1 MHRLAALAAKQ
12 PRRVVGLMSGTS
24 ADGIDAVL
32 VELWGCGESTRY
44 EVLSFATTP
53 LPSAL
58 RREVF
63 ALFAEDASLDALC
76 RVNFALGEAF
86 ATAALAALE
95 QAALGPDALD
105 LIGSHGQTVRH
116 LPASGS
122 TLQIGEP
129 AVIAARTGAVTIAD
143 FRAADLAVGG
153 EGAPLVPLADHLL
166 FAQPHEGRLLLNIG
180 GIANVTALPANA
192 AASAI
197 RAFDLG
203 PGNMLIDAAVAHYT
217 GGRERFDRGGQRAAR
232 GRIDEG
238 LLAELMRTPFLQR
251 EPPKSTGREEFGER
265 FLAEVLRREPGR
277 ADDLIATSGTSAEL
291 RWTRRREPG
300 RADDLI
306 ATLTAFTVQSIAEG
320 IDRFCPGEFAA
331 LWVGGGGVHNPRIMA
346 GLRRALP
353 RLVVRSLAELGVD
366 PDAREALAFAV
377 LANETLLGRTGNIPA
392 ATRAQRP
399 VVLGK
404 IALP

>member
-32 VELWGCGESTRY
+32 VELWGSGESTRY

-238 LLAELMRTPFLQR
+238 LLAELMHTPFLQR

-265 FLAEVLRREPGR
+265 FLAEVLRRGPG
-277 ADDLIATSGTSAEL
+277 S
-291 RWTRRREPG
+291 
-300 RADDLI
+300 ADDLI

-353 RLVVRSLAELGVD
+353 RLAVRSLAELGVD

>member
-32 VELWGCGESTRY
+32 VDLWGCGESTRY

-76 RVNFALGEAF
+76 RVNVALGEAF
-86 ATAALAALE
+86 ATAALAALA
-95 QAALGPDALD
+95 QAALGPDTLD

-129 AVIAARTGAVTIAD
+129 AVIAVRTGAVTIAD

-166 FAQPHEGRLLLNIG
+166 FARPHEGRLLLNIG

-192 AASAI
+192 AASAV

-265 FLAEVLRREPGR
+265 FLADVLRRGPC
-277 ADDLIATSGTSAEL
+277 S
-291 RWTRRREPG
+291 
-300 RADDLI
+300 ADDLI

-353 RLVVRSLAELGVD
+353 RLAVRSLAELGVD

>member
-1 MHRLAALAAKQ
+1 MPARLRLAELAAKER
-12 PRRVVGLMSGTS
+12 RRVVGLMSGTS

-32 VELWGCGESTRY
+32 VDLWGSGESTRY
-44 EVLSFATTP
+44 EILSFETTP
-53 LPSAL
+53 LSSDL

-63 ALFAEDASLDALC
+63 TLFAEDASLDALC

-86 ATAALAALE
+86 ATAALAAVE
-95 QAALGPDALD
+95 RAKLGPETID

-116 LPASGS
+116 LPASGA

-143 FRAADLAVGG
+143 FRAADMAVGG
-153 EGAPLVPLADHLL
+153 EGAPLVPLVDHLL
-166 FAQPHEGRLLLNIG
+166 FGHRHEGRLLLNIG
-180 GIANVTALPANA
+180 GIANITALPPNA
-192 AASAI
+192 DTSAI

-203 PGNMLIDAAVAHYT
+203 PGNMLIDAAVAHCT
-217 GGRERFDRGGQRAAR
+217 GGREHFDRGGMRASW
-232 GRIDEG
+232 GRVDEA
-238 LLAELMRTPFLQR
+238 LLTELMRTSFLQR
-251 EPPKSTGREEFGER
+251 EPPKSTGREEFGEP
-265 FLAEVLRREPGR
+265 FLADILRRGR
-277 ADDLIATSGTSAEL
+277 WKD
-291 RWTRRREPG
+291 
-300 RADDLI
+300 DDLI

-320 IDRFCPGEFAA
+320 IRRFCPGEFAK

-346 GLRRALP
+346 GLRHALP
-353 RLVVRSLAELGVD
+353 DLAVQSLADLGVD

-377 LANETLLGRTGNIPA
+377 LANETLMGRTGNIPA

>member
-1 MHRLAALAAKQ
+1 MQRLAELAAKKR
-12 PRRVVGLMSGTS
+12 RRVVGLMSGTS

-32 VELWGCGESTRY
+32 VELWGSGESTRY
-44 EVLSFATTP
+44 EVLSFVTTP
-53 LPSAL
+53 LPGAL

-63 ALFAEDASLDALC
+63 ALFAAAASLDALC
-76 RVNFALGEAF
+76 RVNVALGEAF
-86 ATAALAALE
+86 ATAALAAVE
-95 QAALGPDALD
+95 QARLGPEAID

-116 LPASGS
+116 LPASGA

-143 FRAADLAVGG
+143 FRAADMAVGG

-166 FAQPHEGRLLLNIG
+166 FAHRHEGRLLLNIG
-180 GIANVTALPANA
+180 GIANITVLPPNA
-192 AASAI
+192 DVRSI

-203 PGNMLIDAAVAHYT
+203 PGNMLIDAAVAHCT
-217 GGRERFDRGGQRAAR
+217 DGHEHFDRGGARAVR
-232 GRIDEG
+232 GRVDQA

-251 EPPKSTGREEFGER
+251 EPPKSTGREEFGAA
-265 FLAEVLRREPGR
+265 FLADVLGR
-277 ADDLIATSGTSAEL
+277 GAGC
-291 RWTRRREPG
+291 
-300 RADDLI
+300 DDLI

-320 IDRFCPGEFAA
+320 IGRFCPGEFAA

-346 GLRRALP
+346 GLRHALP
-353 RLVVRSLAELGVD
+353 GLAVRSLADLGVN

-377 LANETLLGRTGNIPA
+377 LANETLMGRPGNVPA

>member
-12 PRRVVGLMSGTS
+12 RRRVVGLMSGTS
-24 ADGIDAVL
+24 VDGIDAVL

-44 EVLSFATTP
+44 KVLSFATTP

-76 RVNFALGEAF
+76 QVNFALGEAF

-95 QAALGPDALD
+95 QAALGPDSLD

-217 GGRERFDRGGQRAAR
+217 GGREHFDRGGQRAAR

-251 EPPKSTGREEFGER
+251 EPPKSTGREEFGEP
-265 FLAEVLRREPGR
+265 FLADILRRGSWR
-277 ADDLIATSGTSAEL
+277 D
-291 RWTRRREPG
+291 
-300 RADDLI
+300 DDLI

-320 IDRFCPGEFAA
+320 LGRFCPGEFAA

-353 RLVVRSLAELGVD
+353 RLAVRSLAELGVD

-377 LANETLLGRTGNIPA
+377 LANETLMGRTGNIPA

>member
-32 VELWGCGESTRY
+32 VDLWGCGESTRY

-95 QAALGPDALD
+95 QAALGPESID

-192 AASAI
+192 AASAV

-265 FLAEVLRREPGR
+265 FLADVLRRGPG
-277 ADDLIATSGTSAEL
+277 S
-291 RWTRRREPG
+291 
-300 RADDLI
+300 ADDLI

-353 RLVVRSLAELGVD
+353 RLAVRSLAELGVD

>member
-1 MHRLAALAAKQ
+1 MYRLAELAAKQ

-32 VELWGCGESTRY
+32 VDLWGSGASTRW
-44 EVLSFATTP
+44 EILSFNTTP

-63 ALFAEDASLDALC
+63 ALFAADASLDALC
-76 RVNFALGEAF
+76 RVNVALGAAF
-86 ATAALAALE
+86 ATAALAAAE
-95 QAALGPDALD
+95 QAQIELSSID

-116 LPASGS
+116 LPASGA

-129 AVIAARTGAVTIAD
+129 AVIAAHTGAVTIAD
-143 FRAADLAVGG
+143 FRAADMAVGG

-166 FAQPHEGRLLLNIG
+166 FAHRHEGRLLLNIG
-180 GIANVTALPANA
+180 GIANITVLPPNA
-192 AASAI
+192 AASAV

-203 PGNMLIDAAVAHYT
+203 PGNMLIDAAVAHDS
-217 GGRERFDRGGQRAAR
+217 GGRECFDRGGVRAAR
-232 GRIDEG
+232 GRVDEA
-238 LLAELMRTPFLQR
+238 LLAELMHTPFLQR
-251 EPPKSTGREEFGER
+251 EPPKSTGREEFGEP
-265 FLAEVLRREPGR
+265 FLADILRR
-277 ADDLIATSGTSAEL
+277 GTWRS
-291 RWTRRREPG
+291 
-300 RADDLI
+300 DDLI
-306 ATLTAFTVQSIAEG
+306 ATLTAFTVQSIAAG
-320 IDRFCPGEFAA
+320 IRRFCPGEFAT

-353 RLVVRSLAELGVD
+353 GLAVRSLAELGVD

-377 LANETLLGRTGNIPA
+377 LANETLMGRTGNIPA

>member
-1 MHRLAALAAKQ
+1 MHQLAALAAK
-12 PRRVVGLMSGTS
+12 PRRRVVGLMSGTS

-32 VELWGCGESTRY
+32 VELWGHGESTRY

-76 RVNFALGEAF
+76 RVNVALGEAF

-95 QAALGPDALD
+95 RAKLSPETLD

-116 LPASGS
+116 LPASGA

-129 AVIAARTGAVTIAD
+129 AVIAVRTGAVTIAD
-143 FRAADLAVGG
+143 FRAADMAVGG

-166 FAQPHEGRLLLNIG
+166 FAQRHEGRLLLNIG
-180 GIANVTALPANA
+180 GIANVTALPPNA

-203 PGNMLIDAAVAHYT
+203 PGNMLIDAAVAHCT
-217 GGRERFDRGGQRAAR
+217 NGRERFDRGGQRAAR

-251 EPPKSTGREEFGER
+251 EPPKSTGREEFGEP
-265 FLAEVLRREPGR
+265 FLADILRRGPCS
-277 ADDLIATSGTSAEL
+277 D
-291 RWTRRREPG
+291 
-300 RADDLI
+300 DDLI
-306 ATLTAFTVQSIAEG
+306 ATLTAFTVQSIAAG
-320 IDRFCPGEFAA
+320 IRRFCPGEFAA
-331 LWVGGGGVHNPRIMA
+331 LWVGGGGVHNPRIME
-346 GLRRALP
+346 GLRHALP
-353 RLVVRSLAELGVD
+353 SLAVRSLAELGVD

-377 LANETLLGRTGNIPA
+377 LANETLLGRPGNIPA

>member
-1 MHRLAALAAKQ
+1 MHQLAALAAK
-12 PRRVVGLMSGTS
+12 PRRRVVGLMSGTS

-32 VELWGCGESTRY
+32 VDLWGCGESTRY
-44 EVLSFATTP
+44 EVLSFASTP

-63 ALFAEDASLDALC
+63 ALFAEDAALDALC
-76 RVNFALGEAF
+76 RVNVALGEAF

-95 QAALGPDALD
+95 RAKLSPETLD

-116 LPASGS
+116 LPASS
-122 TLQIGEP
+122 ATLQIGEP

-143 FRAADLAVGG
+143 FRAADMAVGG

-166 FAQPHEGRLLLNIG
+166 FAQRHEGRLLLNIG
-180 GIANVTALPANA
+180 GIANVTALPPNA

-203 PGNMLIDAAVAHYT
+203 PGNMLIDAAVAHCT
-217 GGRERFDRGGQRAAR
+217 DGRERFDRGGQRAAH

-251 EPPKSTGREEFGER
+251 EPPKSTGREEFGEP
-265 FLAEVLRREPGR
+265 FLAEILRRGPCS
-277 ADDLIATSGTSAEL
+277 D
-291 RWTRRREPG
+291 
-300 RADDLI
+300 DDLI
-306 ATLTAFTVQSIAEG
+306 ATLTAFTVQSIAAG
-320 IDRFCPGEFAA
+320 IRRFCPGEFAA
-331 LWVGGGGVHNPRIMA
+331 LWVGGGGVHNPRIME
-346 GLRRALP
+346 GLRHALP
-353 RLVVRSLAELGVD
+353 SLAVRSLAELGVD

-377 LANETLLGRTGNIPA
+377 LANETLLGRPGNIPA

>member
-1 MHRLAALAAKQ
+1 MPAQLRLAELAAKKR
-12 PRRVVGLMSGTS
+12 RRVVGLMSGTS

-32 VELWGCGESTRY
+32 VDLWGSGESTRY
-44 EVLSFATTP
+44 EVLSFNTTP
-53 LPSAL
+53 LPSDL

-86 ATAALAALE
+86 ATAALAAVE
-95 QAALGPDALD
+95 QAKLSPESID

-116 LPASGS
+116 LPASGA

-143 FRAADLAVGG
+143 FRAADMAVGG
-153 EGAPLVPLADHLL
+153 EGAPLVPLVDHLL
-166 FAQPHEGRLLLNIG
+166 FAGHEGRLLLNIG
-180 GIANVTALPANA
+180 GIANITALPADA
-192 AASAI
+192 DVSAV

-203 PGNMLIDAAVAHYT
+203 PGNMLIDAAVAHCT
-217 GGRERFDRGGQRAAR
+217 EGREHFDRGGKRAAR
-232 GRIDEG
+232 GRVDET
-238 LLAELMRTPFLQR
+238 LLAELMRHSFLQR
-251 EPPKSTGREEFGER
+251 EPPKSTGREEFGEP
-265 FLAEVLRREPGR
+265 FLADILRR
-277 ADDLIATSGTSAEL
+277 GTWSD
-291 RWTRRREPG
+291 
-300 RADDLI
+300 DDLI

-320 IDRFCPGEFAA
+320 IRRFCPGEFAK

-346 GLRRALP
+346 GLQHALP
-353 RLVVRSLAELGVD
+353 DIAVKSLADLGVD
-366 PDAREALAFAV
+366 PDAREALSFAV
-377 LANETLLGRTGNIPA
+377 LANETLMGRTGNIPA
-392 ATRAQRP
+392 VTRAQRP

>member
-1 MHRLAALAAKQ
+1 MHLLAELAAKKR
-12 PRRVVGLMSGTS
+12 RRVVGLMSGTS

-32 VELWGCGESTRY
+32 VELWGSGPSTRY
-44 EVLSFATTP
+44 KILSFDATP

-63 ALFAEDASLDALC
+63 ALFAADASLDALC

-86 ATAALAALE
+86 AAAALAAVE
-95 QAALGPDALD
+95 RAELGPEAID

-116 LPASGS
+116 LPASGA

-143 FRAADLAVGG
+143 FRAADMAVGG

-166 FAQPHEGRLLLNIG
+166 FAHRREGRLLLNIG
-180 GIANVTALPANA
+180 GIANITALPPHAD
-192 AASAI
+192 ASAV

-203 PGNMLIDAAVAHYT
+203 PGNMLIDAAVAHCT
-217 GGRERFDRGGQRAAR
+217 GGREHFDRGGERAAR
-232 GRIDEG
+232 GHVDEA
-238 LLAELMRTPFLQR
+238 LLAELMGASFLQR
-251 EPPKSTGREEFGER
+251 EPPKSTGREEFGAA
-265 FLAEVLRREPGR
+265 FLADLLGR
-277 ADDLIATSGTSAEL
+277 GAWRD
-291 RWTRRREPG
+291 
-300 RADDLI
+300 DDLI

-320 IDRFCPGEFAA
+320 IRRFCPGDFAK
-331 LWVGGGGVHNPRIMA
+331 LWVAGGGVHNPRIMA

-353 RLVVRSLAELGVD
+353 GLAVRSLAELGVN

-377 LANETLLGRTGNIPA
+377 LANETLMGRTGNIPA

>member
-1 MHRLAALAAKQ
+1 MHRLAELAAKKR
-12 PRRVVGLMSGTS
+12 RRVVGLMSGTS

-32 VELWGCGESTRY
+32 VDLWGYGDSMRY
-44 EVLSFATTP
+44 EILAFNTTP
-53 LPSAL
+53 LPSDL

-63 ALFAEDASLDALC
+63 ALFAADASLDALC

-86 ATAALAALE
+86 ATAALAAAE
-95 QAALGPDALD
+95 QAKLSPESID

-116 LPASGS
+116 LPASGA

-129 AVIAARTGAVTIAD
+129 AVIAVRTGAVTIAD
-143 FRAADLAVGG
+143 FRAADMAVGG
-153 EGAPLVPLADHLL
+153 EGAPLVPLVDHLL
-166 FAQPHEGRLLLNIG
+166 FAHRHEGRLLLNIG
-180 GIANVTALPANA
+180 GIANITALPPNA
-192 AASAI
+192 DASAV

-203 PGNMLIDAAVAHYT
+203 PGNMLIDAAVAHCT
-217 GGRERFDRGGQRAAR
+217 GGREPFDREGVRAAR
-232 GRIDEG
+232 GRVDEA
-238 LLAELMRTPFLQR
+238 LLAELMRVDFLQR
-251 EPPKSTGREEFGER
+251 EPPKSTGREEFGEP
-265 FLAEVLRREPGR
+265 FLAEILRRGPWN
-277 ADDLIATSGTSAEL
+277 D
-291 RWTRRREPG
+291 
-300 RADDLI
+300 DDLI

-320 IDRFCPGEFAA
+320 IRRFCLSAELKSEPGEFAK

-346 GLRRALP
+346 GLRHALP
-353 RLVVRSLAELGVD
+353 ELAVQSLADLGVD

-377 LANETLLGRTGNIPA
+377 LANETLMGRTGNIPA

>member
-1 MHRLAALAAKQ
+1 MHQLAALAAK
-12 PRRVVGLMSGTS
+12 PRRRVVGLMSGTS

-32 VELWGCGESTRY
+32 VDLWGHGESTRY

-76 RVNFALGEAF
+76 RVNVALGEAF

-95 QAALGPDALD
+95 QAKLSPETLD

-116 LPASGS
+116 LPASGA

-143 FRAADLAVGG
+143 FRAADMAVGG

-166 FAQPHEGRLLLNIG
+166 FAQRHEGRLLLNIG
-180 GIANVTALPANA
+180 GIANVTALPPNA

-203 PGNMLIDAAVAHYT
+203 PGNMLIDAAVAHCT
-217 GGRERFDRGGQRAAR
+217 NGRERFDRGGQRAAR

-251 EPPKSTGREEFGER
+251 EPPKSTGREEFGEP
-265 FLAEVLRREPGR
+265 FLADILRRGPYS
-277 ADDLIATSGTSAEL
+277 D
-291 RWTRRREPG
+291 
-300 RADDLI
+300 DDLI
-306 ATLTAFTVQSIAEG
+306 ATLTAFTVQSIAAG
-320 IDRFCPGEFAA
+320 IRRFCPGEFAA
-331 LWVGGGGVHNPRIMA
+331 LWVGGGGVHNPRIME
-346 GLRRALP
+346 GLRHALP
-353 RLVVRSLAELGVD
+353 SLAVRSLAELGVD

-377 LANETLLGRTGNIPA
+377 LANETLLGRPGNIPA

>member
-1 MHRLAALAAKQ
+1 MHQLAALAAKQ

-217 GGRERFDRGGQRAAR
+217 GGRERFDRGGQRAAS

-265 FLAEVLRREPGR
+265 FLADVLRRG
-277 ADDLIATSGTSAEL
+277 
-291 RWTRRREPG
+291 PG

-353 RLVVRSLAELGVD
+353 RLAVRSLAELGID

>member
-32 VELWGCGESTRY
+32 VDLWGCGESTRY

-76 RVNFALGEAF
+76 RVNVALGEAF
-86 ATAALAALE
+86 ATAALAALA
-95 QAALGPDALD
+95 QAALGPDTLD

-192 AASAI
+192 AASAV

-238 LLAELMRTPFLQR
+238 LLAELMCTPFLQR

-265 FLAEVLRREPGR
+265 FLADVLRRGPC
-277 ADDLIATSGTSAEL
+277 S
-291 RWTRRREPG
+291 
-300 RADDLI
+300 ADDLI

-353 RLVVRSLAELGVD
+353 RLAVRSLAELGVD

>member
-1 MHRLAALAAKQ
+1 MHRLAELAAKEQ
-12 PRRVVGLMSGTS
+12 RRVVGLMSGTS

-32 VELWGCGESTRY
+32 VDLWGCGESTRY
-44 EVLSFATTP
+44 EVLAFNTTP
-53 LPSAL
+53 LPSDL

-86 ATAALAALE
+86 ATAALAAVE
-95 QAALGPDALD
+95 QAKLDPETID

-116 LPASGS
+116 LPASGA

-143 FRAADLAVGG
+143 FRAADMAVGG
-153 EGAPLVPLADHLL
+153 EGAPLVPLVDHLL
-166 FAQPHEGRLLLNIG
+166 FAGHEGRLLLNIG
-180 GIANVTALPANA
+180 GIANITALPANA
-192 AASAI
+192 DISAV

-203 PGNMLIDAAVAHYT
+203 PGNMLIDAAVSHCT
-217 GGRERFDRGGQRAAR
+217 GGREHFDRGGERAAS
-232 GRIDEG
+232 GRVDEA
-238 LLAELMRTPFLQR
+238 LLTELMRTSFLQR
-251 EPPKSTGREEFGER
+251 DPPKSTGREEFGEP
-265 FLAEVLRREPGR
+265 FLAEILQR
-277 ADDLIATSGTSAEL
+277 GTW
-291 RWTRRREPG
+291 RD
-300 RADDLI
+300 DDLI

-320 IDRFCPGEFAA
+320 IRRFCLSAELKSKPGEFAK

-346 GLRRALP
+346 GLQHALP
-353 RLVVRSLAELGVD
+353 DIAVRSLADLGVD
-366 PDAREALAFAV
+366 PDAREALSFAV
-377 LANETLLGRTGNIPA
+377 LANETLMGRTGNIPA
-392 ATRAQRP
+392 VTRAQRP

>member
-1 MHRLAALAAKQ
+1 MHRLAELAAKER
-12 PRRVVGLMSGTS
+12 RRVVGLMSGTS

-32 VELWGCGESTRY
+32 VDLWGCGESTRY
-44 EVLSFATTP
+44 EVLAFNTTP
-53 LPSAL
+53 LPSDL

-86 ATAALAALE
+86 ATAALAAVE
-95 QAALGPDALD
+95 QAKLSPETID

-116 LPASGS
+116 LPASGA

-143 FRAADLAVGG
+143 FRAADMAVGG
-153 EGAPLVPLADHLL
+153 EGAPLVPLVDHLL
-166 FAQPHEGRLLLNIG
+166 FAHPHEGRLLLNIG
-180 GIANVTALPANA
+180 GIANIAALPANA
-192 AASAI
+192 DASAV

-203 PGNMLIDAAVAHYT
+203 PGNMLIDAAVAHCT
-217 GGRERFDRGGQRAAR
+217 DGREHFDRGGERAAR
-232 GRIDEG
+232 GRIDEA
-238 LLAELMRTPFLQR
+238 LLAELMRHSFLQR
-251 EPPKSTGREEFGER
+251 EPPKSTGREEFGEP
-265 FLAEVLRREPGR
+265 FLAEILRR
-277 ADDLIATSGTSAEL
+277 GTWSD
-291 RWTRRREPG
+291 
-300 RADDLI
+300 DDLI

-320 IDRFCPGEFAA
+320 IRRFCLSAELRRSASSAEPSKPGKFAK

-346 GLRRALP
+346 GLQHALP
-353 RLVVRSLAELGVD
+353 ELAVKSLADLGID
-366 PDAREALAFAV
+366 PDAREALSFAV
-377 LANETLLGRTGNIPA
+377 LANETLMGRTGNIPA
-392 ATRAQRP
+392 VTRAQRP

>member
-32 VELWGCGESTRY
+32 VDLWGCGESTRY

-76 RVNFALGEAF
+76 RVNVALGEAF
-86 ATAALAALE
+86 ATAALAALA
-95 QAALGPDALD
+95 QAALGPDTLD

-192 AASAI
+192 AASAV

-217 GGRERFDRGGQRAAR
+217 GGRERFDRGGQQAAH

-265 FLAEVLRREPGR
+265 FLADVLRRGPC
-277 ADDLIATSGTSAEL
+277 S
-291 RWTRRREPG
+291 
-300 RADDLI
+300 ADDLI

-353 RLVVRSLAELGVD
+353 RLAVRSLAELGVD

>member
-1 MHRLAALAAKQ
+1 MPAQLRLAELAAKKR
-12 PRRVVGLMSGTS
+12 RRVVGLMSGTS

-32 VELWGCGESTRY
+32 VDLWGCGESTRY
-44 EVLSFATTP
+44 EILAFNTTP
-53 LPSAL
+53 LPSDL

-86 ATAALAALE
+86 ATAALAAVE
-95 QAALGPDALD
+95 QAKLSPESID

-116 LPASGS
+116 LPASGA

-143 FRAADLAVGG
+143 FRAADMAVGG
-153 EGAPLVPLADHLL
+153 EGAPLVPLVDHLL
-166 FAQPHEGRLLLNIG
+166 FAHPHEGRLLLNIG
-180 GIANVTALPANA
+180 GIANITALPANA
-192 AASAI
+192 DASAV

-203 PGNMLIDAAVAHYT
+203 PGNMLIDAAVAHCT
-217 GGRERFDRGGQRAAR
+217 NGREHFDRGGERAAR
-232 GRIDEG
+232 GRIDEA
-238 LLAELMRTPFLQR
+238 LLAELMRHSFLQR
-251 EPPKSTGREEFGER
+251 EPPKSTGREEFGEP
-265 FLAEVLRREPGR
+265 FLAEILRR
-277 ADDLIATSGTSAEL
+277 GTWNDS
-291 RWTRRREPG
+291 
-300 RADDLI
+300 DLI

-320 IDRFCPGEFAA
+320 IRRFCPGEFAK

-346 GLRRALP
+346 GLQHALP
-353 RLVVRSLAELGVD
+353 GLAVRSLADLGVD
-366 PDAREALAFAV
+366 PDAREALSFAV
-377 LANETLLGRTGNIPA
+377 LANETLMGRTGNIPA
-392 ATRAQRP
+392 VTRAQRP

>member
-12 PRRVVGLMSGTS
+12 RRRVVGLMSGTS

-32 VELWGCGESTRY
+32 VDLWGSGESTRY
-44 EVLSFATTP
+44 EMLSFATTP
-53 LPSAL
+53 LPSSL

-95 QAALGPDALD
+95 QAKLGPEAID

-143 FRAADLAVGG
+143 FRAADMAVGG

-166 FAQPHEGRLLLNIG
+166 FAQRHEGRLLLNIG
-180 GIANVTALPANA
+180 GIANVTALPPNA
-192 AASAI
+192 DASAI

-203 PGNMLIDAAVAHYT
+203 PGNMLIDAAVAHCT
-217 GGRERFDRGGQRAAR
+217 NGRECFDRGGQRAAR

-238 LLAELMRTPFLQR
+238 LLAELMHTGFLQR
-251 EPPKSTGREEFGER
+251 EPPKSTGREEFGEP
-265 FLAEVLRREPGR
+265 FLADILRR
-277 ADDLIATSGTSAEL
+277 GTW
-291 RWTRRREPG
+291 RD
-300 RADDLI
+300 DDLI

-331 LWVGGGGVHNPRIMA
+331 LWVGGGGVHNPCIME
-346 GLRRALP
+346 GLRHALP
-353 RLVVRSLAELGVD
+353 SLAVRSLAELGVD

-377 LANETLLGRTGNIPA
+377 LANETLMGRPGNIPA